1 MRLLVAVPPT
11 IIPGRTTHV
20 QTVKESANVT
30 LKCDADGYPKPNITW
45 VRANGRPL
53 PHPIN
58 KFRQKVC
65 DSCMCLKYKAG
76 VR

>member
-1 MRLLVAVPPT
+1 MRLLVTVPPT

-20 QTVKESANVT
+20 RTVQEGDDVH
-30 LKCDADGYPKPNITW
+30 LECDADGYPKPNITW

-58 KFRQKVC
+58 KFSQKVC
-65 DSCMCLKYKAG
+65 DSCG
-76 VR
+76 